1 MVVELMYVGEA
12 LVGEGSEVAH
22 IDLVIGDRNGP
33 VGEAFVNS
41 LSSPS
46 IGHTPLLGVIRP
58 NLMPKPPTLIVPK
71 VTVKNMDD
79 ASKIFGPAQTAVSKA
94 IADAVE
100 EGIIPKDEVENLVV
114 VVSVFIHP
122 DAKDY
127 ARIFRYNYGATKLAL
142 KRAMEGFPDIDTV
155 LEEKD
160 RDVHPIMG
168 YKLMTQLFD
177 PPYLQIAI
185 DIPEI
190 GVVKKVLREVP
201 TSDHVIFEAG
211 TPLIKKY
218 GLNVITLMR
227 EVRKNA
233 FIVADLK
240 TLDTGNIEARM
251 AADATADEVVV
262 SGLAPKSTIEKAIM
276 EAKKTGIYSCIDMLN
291 VDDPV
296 SLLKSLSVKPDV
308 VELHRAIDEEQGSE
322 HKWGDIEKIKK
333 VSENALVA
341 VAGGITIDNLREAI
355 ESGADIII
363 VGRAITKAG
372 DIRAVAEAF
381 LDVMRKPE
389 VDQFRVKT
397 DF

>member
-1 MVVELMYVGEA
+1 ME
-12 LVGEGSEVAH
+12 
-22 IDLVIGDRNGP
+22 
-33 VGEAFVNS
+33 
-41 LSSPS
+41 
-46 IGHTPLLGVIRP
+46 
-58 NLMPKPPTLIVPK
+58 
-71 VTVKNMDD
+71 D
-79 ASKIFGPAQTAVSKA
+79 ASKVFGPAQAAVSKA

-100 EGIIPKDEVENLVV
+100 EGIIPRDKVENLVI

-142 KRAMEGFPDIDTV
+142 KRAMEGFPDVDTV
-155 LEEKD
+155 LKEKD
-160 RDVHPIMG
+160 RDLHPIMG
-168 YKLMTQLFD
+168 YKLITRLFD

-185 DIPEI
+185 DIPDIEL
-190 GVVKKVLREVP
+190 VKRVLREVP

-218 GLNVITLMR
+218 GLNVIALMR
-227 EVRKNA
+227 EVRKDA

-251 AADATADEVVV
+251 AADATADEVVI
-262 SGLAPKSTIEKAIM
+262 SGLAPKNTIEKAIF

-291 VDDPV
+291 VDDPA

-308 VELHRAIDEEQGSE
+308 VELHRAIDEEHGSE
-322 HKWGDIEKIKK
+322 HRWGDIESIKQA
-333 VSENALVA
+333 SENALIA
-341 VAGGITIDNLREAI
+341 VAGGITVDNLREAI
-355 ESGADIII
+355 KCGADIVV

-372 DIRAVAEAF
+372 DIRAVSEMF
-381 LDVMRKPE
+381 LEVMKKPE